1 VTTLNLS
8 PDQKQIALGTP
19 GLRVIVEAGPGTG
32 KTETVAH
39 RIVALISQGLHPA
52 QILVLSFS
60 RNAVRTL
67 TRRLGKIAGITPL
80 HTEQL
85 RHLSVRTF
93 DSWTFRMLRQ
103 LNHLPM
109 QLLQGTHDDNINLLV
124 HELQSANRE
133 AAMQLMY
140 HIRHVVIDEFQDLSG
155 VRGALVLEM
164 MSLIAP
170 PAKQGNGFTVLGD
183 PAQAIYAFSLQHGHA
198 EHIALTS
205 GALVA
210 RIRETYKKGVA
221 TLTLQHNYRTT
232 DGLGSLAANLRR
244 LLLRRTNG
252 RTKFTALRDFVSRIK
267 VTDEGLKPSS
277 ILHGEVRTAAVLTST
292 NGEAIRVAQKLIDQ
306 NSDPAIPII
315 LHSPSQ
321 ARYVPPW
328 IGALLGPTKSDT
340 LTRGQFSRIYV
351 HCFGITH
358 AQAAAALNIPSEND
372 AWQRLTRACEVGGDA
387 TSIDVTLLRSR
398 LNWAD
403 LLPDDEGALGDGIH
417 VMTIHQSKGMEFDA
431 VAVMPENLLD
441 REFSSEDEHLEA
453 ANVLFVGMTR
463 AAKQLFR
470 VDKGQVHRPMFK
482 WAKGDRSRWCCWFPK
497 WVNLE
502 MGVSGD
508 IDAQSFVDR
517 RVFAQEDAVAN
528 DAIIDETQHY
538 LATNAASL
546 RGKKVMLCRW
556 RIPDIAENRFV
567 YRIHIQDGN
576 APGRILGLT
585 TESVTYDLLSLLH
598 EKGYSLPAKIYNLR
612 IVDVVTLGLSV
623 EARQSVALPYSRSGL
638 WLGVNIYGSGD
649 FQLYRGRAA
658 GGTNKKSNGKRR
670 SKAAH

>member
-1 VTTLNLS
+1 
-8 PDQKQIALGTP
+8 
-19 GLRVIVEAGPGTG
+19 
-32 KTETVAH
+32 
-39 RIVALISQGLHPA
+39 
-52 QILVLSFS
+52 
-60 RNAVRTL
+60 
-67 TRRLGKIAGITPL
+67 
-80 HTEQL
+80 
-85 RHLSVRTF
+85 
-93 DSWTFRMLRQ
+93 
-103 LNHLPM
+103 
-109 QLLQGTHDDNINLLV
+109 
-124 HELQSANRE
+124 
-133 AAMQLMY
+133 
-140 HIRHVVIDEFQDLSG
+140 
-155 VRGALVLEM
+155 
-164 MSLIAP
+164 
-170 PAKQGNGFTVLGD
+170 
-183 PAQAIYAFSLQHGHA
+183 
-198 EHIALTS
+198 
-205 GALVA
+205 
-210 RIRETYKKGVA
+210 
-221 TLTLQHNYRTT
+221 
-232 DGLGSLAANLRR
+232 
-244 LLLRRTNG
+244 
-252 RTKFTALRDFVSRIK
+252 

-387 TSIDVTLLRSR
+387 TSIDVKLLRSR

-482 WAKGDRSRWCCWFPK
+482 WAKGDRSRWCCWFHK

-517 RVFAQEDAVAN
+517 RIFAQEGAVAN
-528 DAIIDETQHY
+528 DAIIDETQDY

-546 RGKKVMLCRW
+546 RGRKVMLCRW
-556 RIPDIAENRFV
+556 KIPDIPETRFV

-598 EKGYSLPAKIYNLR
+598 EKGYSLPSKIYNLR

-658 GGTNKKSNGKRR
+658 GGANKKSNGKRR